1 MDATLACGI
10 GVMLAGPV
18 SAYLV
23 AQGASQAFLRR
34 HRSASVVSEV
44 AAQRAAWLLRNG
56 CRPLEGVAERLLCV
70 PAVAEAAREA
80 VIALAAR
87 GFAAG
92 ERSLVSLLAALVLA
106 AFLGCSLIARSP
118 WAGLAVAA
126 CVVACVVS
134 ACRSLGE
141 RRRSALVDA
150 VPASLR
156 SMSVCFRAGLSLM
169 QTMRQTGAELGGPLG
184 AVFERAA
191 KELEMGVPASEVL
204 EGFKG
209 RSGVAELAFVAVALD
224 VQHQS
229 GGSLSRVLDV
239 ARESLESEL
248 ELRRSL
254 RVQTAQAKLS
264 ARIVTLMPFLLVALF
279 SMISEGFL
287 DPFFESWAGMGLLA
301 LALGMQAAGVL
312 LVRRVLRVEEG

>member
-56 CRPLEGVAERLLCV
+56 CRPREGVAERLLCV

-118 WAGLAVAA
+118 WAPAWWRVWCPHVAA
-126 CVVACVVS
+126 SAKGEEARWWTRCRHLCV
-134 ACRSLGE
+134 R
-141 RRRSALVDA
+141 
-150 VPASLR
+150 
-156 SMSVCFRAGLSLM
+156 
-169 QTMRQTGAELGGPLG
+169 
-184 AVFERAA
+184 
-191 KELEMGVPASEVL
+191 
-204 EGFKG
+204 
-209 RSGVAELAFVAVALD
+209 
-224 VQHQS
+224 
-229 GGSLSRVLDV
+229 
-239 ARESLESEL
+239 
-248 ELRRSL
+248 
-254 RVQTAQAKLS
+254 
-264 ARIVTLMPFLLVALF
+264 
-279 SMISEGFL
+279 
-287 DPFFESWAGMGLLA
+287 
-301 LALGMQAAGVL
+301 
-312 LVRRVLRVEEG
+312 